1 MPNFTQR
8 MQAWEW
14 RRGSESNRRIRS
26 CSPLHNHSA
35 TAPLNLYEQKTPA
48 WAEVGNLE
56 REWIQS
62 GWRSSSRPQT
72 PTSRFTLKLG
82 AGNEIRTRD
91 PNLGKVVLY
100 QLSYSRFFCSAE
112 LPRTRSRIL
121 PERGS
126 LSRLFLLPI
135 QYLGQTL
142 RSGART
148 FDPPVYEPSR
158 SPPGLVNCGT
168 AARR

>member
-1 MPNFTQR
+1 MPNFTQQ

-100 QLSYSRFFCSAE
+100 QLSYSRFFPAPGC
-112 LPRTRSRIL
+112 
-121 PERGS
+121 PEREAAFYPSAGLCQDCFCCRFNILDKLCAVVPGPS
-126 LSRLFLLPI
+126 TR
-135 QYLGQTL
+135 
-142 RSGART
+142 
-148 FDPPVYEPSR
+148 PVHEPSR